1 MTPDEGSPP
10 EAAHDHNRET
20 NPQPTGTHQAYT
32 VETVVVPERG
42 QWAVDIIV
50 LFDDEVIRKRISTY
64 RSERLA
70 RISADLVRR
79 TAEREITGPPSG

>member
-1 MTPDEGSPP
+1 MTPDE
-10 EAAHDHNRET
+10 AAPGGQESEGEGGKT
-20 NPQPTGTHQAYT
+20 GPTGRHQAYT
-32 VETVVVPERG
+32 VETVVMQERG

-70 RISADLVRR
+70 LISADLIRR
-79 TAEREITGPPSG
+79 TAEREITGPTNG